1 MDILSV
7 KGQNFLALSEFYVE
21 TADRGLVLI
30 QGDNKSD
37 TSTDSNGAGK
47 SSIADSIS
55 WALYGVTARGITGD
69 KIVKRDTK
77 GDTMVQVLV
86 QDGGTKYRIERY
98 RKHSTYKNELR
109 VYQILPDGT
118 ENDLSKGTDKE
129 TQLVVN
135 GIMGCTVDVFNAAI
149 YAGQEQMPNLPGLT
163 DKGLKLLL
171 EEAAG
176 TEELAD
182 CYTLARQ
189 RALEATKA
197 LDVEKSAL
205 NILEGSKSDTE
216 ALVTQAQETVQQFE
230 DGRRDRA
237 KAVLAQTLPHSDLI
251 NTLNAEIAGLMSQE
265 DIDAAIAAVQGK
277 IDAVGAEG
285 VEESRLNLAFNE
297 AGKRVAGTRVAVENL
312 KRAAEKEAHHLAHV
326 DDRVGHPCS
335 ECGKLYEVADL
346 AEAKKRREQSYQAAL
361 DAVVTVE
368 KKLAE
373 EEANLAAAQ
382 AALIKF
388 QQGMTDVS
396 AEVAELQRLNGIARQ
411 LQDRKNKVAA
421 TESTIAKL
429 KADAAA
435 KLTEANPH
443 IGHVETLQ
451 KRVTDIEAQITAKK
465 AGMQEL
471 EDKAAMLQDAVT
483 VFGPAGVRAHILDLI
498 TPFLND
504 RTRDYLGALSDGN
517 IHAVWSTLT
526 KTAKGELKEKFN
538 IEVSNDL
545 GGDSFDAL
553 SGGEKRKVRLATAM
567 ALQEMVASRASKP
580 IGLFIADEIDDALD
594 PAGLERLMGILDKRA
609 KETGSVLVISHNGL
623 ADWVD
628 QVITVEKNGKS
639 STVSG
644 ATHKSF

>member
-1 MDILSV
+1 MDILNI

-21 TADRGLVLI
+21 TADRGLILI
-30 QGDNKSD
+30 QGENKSD
-37 TSTDSNGAGK
+37 SSTESNGAGK

-55 WALYGVTARGITGD
+55 WCLYGVTARGITGD

-77 GDTMVQVLV
+77 GDTFVQALV
-86 QDGGTKYRIERY
+86 QDGGTQYRIERY
-98 RKHSTYKNELR
+98 RKHSVYKNESR
-109 VYQILPDGT
+109 VYQILPGGV

-129 TQLVVN
+129 TQLVIN

-176 TEELAD
+176 TEELSE

-197 LDVEKSAL
+197 LDVEKSSLAM
-205 NILEGSKSDTE
+205 LESSKGDTE
-216 ALVTQAQETVQQFE
+216 SLVTQAQTTAQEFE
-230 DGRRDRA
+230 SSRRDRA
-237 KAVLAQTLPHSDLI
+237 KSVLAQTLPDSDLI
-251 NTLNAEIAGLMSQE
+251 STINAEIAGLMSQE
-265 DIDAAIAAVQGK
+265 DIEAAVATVQGK
-277 IDAVGAEG
+277 IDAVSMEADQ
-285 VEESRLNLAFNE
+285 EERLRSLFNA
-297 AGKRVAGTRVAVENL
+297 AGRVVAGTRVALENV
-312 KRAAEKEAHHLAHV
+312 KKAAEREAHHLAHV
-326 DDRVGHPCS
+326 DDQVGHPCG
-335 ECGKLYEVADL
+335 ECGKLYEKGDL
-346 AEAKKRREQSYQAAL
+346 AEAKERRQASYQAAL
-361 DAVVTVE
+361 AAVTDVE
-368 KKLAE
+368 KKLAQ
-373 EEANLAAAQ
+373 EEANLEAAQ
-382 AALIKF
+382 KHLTSF
-388 QQGMTDVS
+388 QQEMTDVTV
-396 AEVAELQRLNGIARQ
+396 EVQELTKLNTAAYYLKDCKTNIANAQASIAR
-411 LQDRKNKVAA
+411 LKTEAA
-421 TESTIAKL
+421 G
-429 KADAAA
+429 

-443 IGHVETLQ
+443 LSHVETLQ
-451 KRVTDIEAQITAKK
+451 KRVTDIEAQIAAKRT
-465 AGMQEL
+465 GMQEL
-471 EDKAAMLQDAVT
+471 EDKAQQLQDVVT
-483 VFGPAGVRAHILDLI
+483 VFSPAGVRAHILDLI

-609 KETGSVLVISHNGL
+609 KETGSVMVISHNGL

-628 QVITVEKNGKS
+628 QVIVVEKNGRS

>member
-30 QGDNKSD
+30 QGENKSD
-37 TSTDSNGAGK
+37 SSTESNGAGK

-55 WALYGVTARGITGD
+55 WCLYGVTARGITGD
-69 KIVKRDTK
+69 KIVKRDAK
-77 GDTMVQVLV
+77 GDTMVQVKV
-86 QDGGTKYRIERY
+86 QDGGTQYRIERY
-98 RKHSTYKNELR
+98 RKHSIHKNELR
-109 VYQILPDGT
+109 VYQILPGGT

-182 CYTLARQ
+182 CYTLVRQ

-197 LDVEKSAL
+197 LDVEKSGL
-205 NILEGSKSDTE
+205 NILEGSKVDTE
-216 ALVTQAQETVQQFE
+216 GLVTQAQQTVQEFE
-230 DGRRDRA
+230 DTRRDRA
-237 KAVLAQTLPHSDLI
+237 KAVLALTLPQSDLI
-251 NTLNAEIAGLMSQE
+251 ATINAEIATLASAE
-265 DIDAAIAAVQGK
+265 DIESATVAVQAK
-277 IDAVGAEG
+277 IKAVDAEGAE
-285 VEESRLNLAFNE
+285 ETRLRNIFNDL
-297 AGKRVAGTRVAVENL
+297 GRTVAGTRVAAANL
-312 KRAAEKEAHHLAHV
+312 KAAAEKEAHHLAHV
-326 DDRVGHPCS
+326 DDQVGHPCR
-335 ECGKLYEVADL
+335 ECGKLYEKGDL
-346 AEAKKRREQSYQAAL
+346 AEAKTRREASYQAAL
-361 DAVVTVE
+361 DAVTVVE

-373 EEANLAAAQ
+373 EESALEVAQ
-382 AALIKF
+382 AELIKF
-388 QQGMTDVS
+388 QESMTDVS
-396 AEVAELQRLNGIARQ
+396 TEVAELQRLNREARQ
-411 LQDRKNKVAA
+411 VQDLKNKVAA
-421 TESTIAKL
+421 SESMITKL
-429 KADAAA
+429 KQDAAA

-443 IGHVETLQ
+443 TSHVETLQ
-451 KRVTDIEAQITAKK
+451 KRVTDIEAQIDAKK
-465 AGMQEL
+465 LGMQEL
-471 EDKAAMLQDAVT
+471 EDKAAQLADAVT

-609 KETGSVLVISHNGL
+609 KDTGSVLVISHNGL

-639 STVSG
+639 STVTG

>member
-1 MDILSV
+1 MDISSV

-30 QGDNKSD
+30 QGENKSD

-55 WALYGVTARGITGD
+55 WCLYGVTARGITGD

-77 GDTMVQVLV
+77 GDTLVHIMV
-86 QDGGTKYRIERY
+86 QDGGQKFRIERY
-98 RKHSTYKNELR
+98 RKHSVYKNEAR
-109 VYQILPDGT
+109 VYQILPDGS
-118 ENDLSKGTDKE
+118 ELDMSKGTDKE
-129 TQLVVN
+129 TQLVIN

-163 DKGLKLLL
+163 DKNLKLLL

-176 TEELAD
+176 TEELSE
-182 CYTLARQ
+182 CYTVARQ
-189 RALEATKA
+189 RALEASKA
-197 LDVEKSAL
+197 LDVEKSSL
-205 NILEGSKSDTE
+205 NMLEGSKVDTE
-216 ALVTQAQETVQQFE
+216 GLVAQAQQTVQDFE
-230 DGRRDRA
+230 DTRRDRA
-237 KAVLAQTLPHSDLI
+237 KAILAQTLPQTDLI
-251 NTLNAEIAGLMSQE
+251 NTINAEIAGLMSQE
-265 DIDAAIAAVQGK
+265 DIDAKMATVQGK

-285 VEESRLNLAFNE
+285 EAEERLRDAFNKI
-297 AGKRVAGTRVAVENL
+297 GRTVAGTRVALENL
-312 KRAAEKEAHHLAHV
+312 KKAAEKEAHHLAHV
-326 DDRVGHPCS
+326 DDQVGHPCG
-335 ECGKLYEVADL
+335 ECGKLYEKGDL
-346 AEAKKRREQSYQAAL
+346 TEAKARREASYQAAL
-361 DAVVTVE
+361 DAVLVVEKRLAQEEADLKAAQDGLIAFQQDMTDVTVE
-368 KKLAE
+368 VQELNE
-373 EEANLAAAQ
+373 LNQ
-382 AALIKF
+382 A
-388 QQGMTDVS
+388 S
-396 AEVAELQRLNGIARQ
+396 RY
-411 LQDRKNKVAA
+411 LQDRKNKIA
-421 TESTIAKL
+421 TAETAVTRL
-429 KADAAA
+429 KQDAAG

-443 IGHVETLQ
+443 VSHVETLQ
-451 KRVTDIEAQITAKK
+451 NRVTVIQKQIDDKRT
-465 AGMQEL
+465 GMQEL
-471 EDKAAMLQDAVT
+471 EDTAQMLNDAVA
-483 VFGPAGVRAHILDLI
+483 VFSPAGVRAHILDLV

-526 KTAKGELKEKFN
+526 KTAKGDLKEKFN

-594 PAGLERLMGILDKRA
+594 PAGLERLMGILDKRS
-609 KETGSVLVISHNGL
+609 KEQGSVLVISHNGL

-628 QVITVEKNGKS
+628 QVIVVEKNGRS
-639 STVSG
+639 STVTG

>member
-1 MDILSV
+1 MDISSV

-30 QGDNKSD
+30 QGENKSD
-37 TSTDSNGAGK
+37 SSTESNGAGK

-55 WALYGVTARGITGD
+55 WCLYGVTARGITGD

-77 GDTMVQVLV
+77 GDTFVHIIL
-86 QDGGTKYRIERY
+86 QDGGQQFRVERY
-98 RKHSTYKNELR
+98 RKHSVYKNESR
-109 VYQILPDGT
+109 VYQITPAG
-118 ENDLSKGTDKE
+118 EIDLSKGTDKE
-129 TQLVVN
+129 TQLVIN

-182 CYTLARQ
+182 CYTVVRQ

-197 LDVEKSAL
+197 LDVEKSGL
-205 NILEGSKSDTE
+205 TILEGSKVDTE
-216 ALVTQAQETVQQFE
+216 GLVTQAQETVQEFE
-230 DGRRDRA
+230 NTRRDRA

-251 NTLNAEIAGLMSQE
+251 ATINAEIATLASAE
-265 DIDAAIAAVQGK
+265 DIEAATDAVQAK
-277 IDAVGAEG
+277 IKAVDAEGAE
-285 VEESRLNLAFNE
+285 ETRLRNIFNDL
-297 AGKRVAGTRVAVENL
+297 GRTVAGTRVAASNL
-312 KRAAEKEAHHLAHV
+312 KSAAEKEAHHLAHV
-326 DDRVGHPCS
+326 DDQVGHPCG
-335 ECGKLYEVADL
+335 ECGKLYEKTDL
-346 AEAKKRREQSYQAAL
+346 ATAKERREQSYQAAL
-361 DAVVTVE
+361 DAVTVVE

-373 EEANLAAAQ
+373 EEAALAVAQ
-382 AALIKF
+382 DNLIKF
-388 QQGMTDVS
+388 QESMTDVS
-396 AEVAELQRLNGIARQ
+396 AEVAELQRLNREARQ
-411 LQDRKNKVAA
+411 AQDLKNKVAA
-421 TESTIAKL
+421 SESTITKL
-429 KADAAA
+429 KQDAAG

-443 IGHVETLQ
+443 TSHVETLQ
-451 KRVTDIEAQITAKK
+451 KRVTDIEAQIDAKK
-465 AGMQEL
+465 LGMQEL
-471 EDKAAMLQDAVT
+471 EDKATQLADAVT

-526 KTAKGELKEKFN
+526 KTAKGDLKEKFN

-609 KETGSVLVISHNGL
+609 KETGSVMVISHNGL

-628 QVITVEKNGKS
+628 QVITVEKSGKS